1 MSSKFRL
8 LMAFAILSCAV
19 GCSRS
24 STENVN
30 PVVTVDV
37 APVLTSSIQEK
48 VTADSL
54 LFPEQQAAIVPKI
67 TAPVKKV
74 YVNRG
79 DRVRAGQVLLELEDK
94 DLAAAVTESKAAYDQ
109 AEAAYQTA
117 VRATL
122 PEDVQKAQLDVRA
135 AKDALD
141 AQQAVFNSR
150 QSLFTQG
157 AIAQKDVN
165 DAQVALSQARNQY
178 EIAQKHLDNLQ
189 GFANAQAVKS
199 AEAQRDA
206 AKGHYENAEAQL
218 SYARVTSPIDGVV
231 TDRPVYPGEM
241 PPSGA
246 PIVTVMDLSKVIART
261 HVPPAEA
268 SQLKVGDP
276 ANLLVPNS
284 APVAGKVS
292 QISPALD
299 AGGTTVEVW
308 VAAPNSDLSL
318 RPGTSI
324 RVEMITQTV
333 MNALVIPQP
342 AVITSASGTTSVIV
356 IDSDNKP
363 KKTAVTLGIRDAA
376 NVQVTEGLSSGQRV
390 ATTGAFG
397 LAKLDADVLAKTKV
411 AIAPP
416 KEEEDDDDK

>member
-1 MSSKFRL
+1 L
-8 LMAFAILSCAV
+8 AAAC

-24 STENVN
+24 SPEDVN

-37 APVLTSSIQEK
+37 APVLTSTIQDK
-48 VTADSL
+48 VTGDSL
-54 LFPEQQAAIVPKI
+54 LFPVRQAAIVPKI

-122 PEDVQKAQLDVRA
+122 PEEVQKAQLDVRA

-150 QSLFTQG
+150 QSLFMQG

-178 EIAQKHLDNLQ
+178 EIAQKHLENLQ

-206 AKGHYENAEAQL
+206 AKGRYDSAAAQL

-241 PPSGA
+241 PA
-246 PIVTVMDLSKVIART
+246 A
-261 HVPPAEA
+261 
-268 SQLKVGDP
+268 GDP
-276 ANLLVPNS
+276 ANLLVPNA
-284 APVAGKVS
+284 APVAGTVS
-292 QISPALD
+292 QVSPALD
-299 AGGTTVEVW
+299 TGGTTVEVW
-308 VAAPNSDLSL
+308 VEAPNPDMSL
-318 RPGTSI
+318 RPGTSVP
-324 RVEMITQTV
+324 VEMISQTV
-333 MNALVIPQP
+333 QNALVIPQP

-356 IDSDNKP
+356 IDAENKP
-363 KKTAVTLGIRDAA
+363 KKTTVTLGIRDGM
-376 NVQVTEGLSSGQRV
+376 NVQVTDGLSSGQRV

-397 LAKLDADVLAKTKV
+397 LAKLDDDVLAKTKV
-411 AIAPP
+411 QIAPP
-416 KEEEDDDDK
+416 KEEDDEDK

>member
-1 MSSKFRL
+1 
-8 LMAFAILSCAV
+8 
-19 GCSRS
+19 
-24 STENVN
+24 
-30 PVVTVDV
+30 VTG
-37 APVLTSSIQEK
+37 
-48 VTADSL
+48 DSL
-54 LFPEQQAAIVPKI
+54 LFPVRQAAIVPKI

-122 PEDVQKAQLDVRA
+122 PEEVQKAQLDVRA

-150 QSLFTQG
+150 QSLFMQG

-178 EIAQKHLDNLQ
+178 EIAQKHLENLQ

-206 AKGHYENAEAQL
+206 AKGRYDSAAAQL

-241 PPSGA
+241 PAAGA

-261 HVPPAEA
+261 HIPQADA
-268 SQLKVGDP
+268 ARLKAGDP
-276 ANLLVPNS
+276 ANLLVPNA
-284 APVAGKVS
+284 APVAGTVS
-292 QISPALD
+292 QVSPALD
-299 AGGTTVEVW
+299 TGGTTVEVW
-308 VAAPNSDLSL
+308 VEAPNPDMSL
-318 RPGTSI
+318 RPGTSVP
-324 RVEMITQTV
+324 VEMISQTV
-333 MNALVIPQP
+333 QNALVIPQP

-356 IDSDNKP
+356 IDAENKP
-363 KKTAVTLGIRDAA
+363 KKTTVTLGIRDGM
-376 NVQVTEGLSSGQRV
+376 NVQVTDGLSSGQRV

-397 LAKLDADVLAKTKV
+397 LAKLDDDVLAKTKV
-411 AIAPP
+411 QIAPP
-416 KEEEDDDDK
+416 KEEDDEDK